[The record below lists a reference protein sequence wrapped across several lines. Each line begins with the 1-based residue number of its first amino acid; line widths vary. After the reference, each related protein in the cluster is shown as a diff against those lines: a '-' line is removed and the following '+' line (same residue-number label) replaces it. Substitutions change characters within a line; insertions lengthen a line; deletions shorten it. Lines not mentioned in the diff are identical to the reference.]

1 MDKDRRIIEDGVI
14 LVRDEK
20 IAAVGPAAE
29 FSGQWDGAEVMDCS
43 GMVAIPGLINTHAH
57 LATSLFK
64 GLAEDLPLKEW
75 LEKSW
80 KYENAFITPASV
92 ALGSKLAILELIEG
106 GVTCAV
112 DMYWHPE
119 STIATARELGFR
131 LASGPV
137 FIEGGVAPDG
147 LDIAARFAAAEAF
160 VEKYRG
166 DPLIIPMLMP
176 HGTCTDSPELLRKVK
191 RLADK
196 LGLAANLHCAETKA
210 ERDGFLARHGKSPV
224 KVLEDLGY
232 MDGRSILAHCVH
244 VDKEDIKAIARG
256 AAVAHNPM
264 SNLKLGSGIA
274 PLEQMRVAGAR
285 VSLGTDGSMSG
296 NDLDMWL
303 AMRLAASLQ
312 KAISS
317 DASACPAADVFAMA
331 TIHGAAA
338 MGMESEIG
346 SLEPGK
352 RADIVLLDVRGWHSQ
367 PLYDPYSFLVYA
379 AGREDVRTVLI
390 DGCVAMRDRTIPG
403 LDRRA
408 FLDEIQEKAREIRQ
422 FL

>member
-14 LVRDEK
+14 LVRDGR
-20 IAAVGPAAE
+20 IASIGPAAE
-29 FSGQWDGAEVMDCS
+29 LAGQWDGAEVIDCS

-57 LATSLFK
+57 LATALFK
-64 GLAEDLPLKEW
+64 GLAEDLSLKEW

-80 KYENAFITPASV
+80 KYENAFITPTSV
-92 ALGSKLAILELIEG
+92 ALGSKLAMLELVEG

-119 STIATARELGFR
+119 AAIASAKELGFR

-147 LDIAARFAAAEAF
+147 LDISGRFSAAEAF
-160 VEKYRG
+160 AEKYRP

-196 LGLAANLHCAETKA
+196 LGLAVNLHCAETQA

-224 KVLEDLGY
+224 KALEDLGY

-244 VDKEDIKAIARG
+244 VDVEDINAIASG
-256 AAVAHNPM
+256 AVVAHNPM

-274 PLEQMRVAGAR
+274 PVEQMRAAGAW

-312 KAISS
+312 KAKSS
-317 DASACPAADVFAMA
+317 DASACPAAEVFAMA
-331 TIHGAAA
+331 TINGAEAIG
-338 MGMESEIG
+338 MGKELG
-346 SLEPGK
+346 SLETGK
-352 RADIVLLDVRGWHSQ
+352 RADVVLLDVRGWHSQ
-367 PLYDPYSFLVYA
+367 PLYDPYAFLVYA
-379 AGREDVRTVLI
+379 AGREDVRTVLVEGRI
-390 DGCVAMRDRTIPG
+390 VMRDRKIPG
-403 LDRRA
+403 LDA
-408 FLDEIQEKAREIRQ
+408 PGFLEEIQRKAREIRQ
-422 FL
+422 FQ